1 MKLLRVIADN
11 FKNCKDGFDIDLVSI
26 SKKTAED
33 KEYEL
38 QEAAEGLFVY
48 NTMAFVGKN
57 ASGKTSAVELLD
69 ACYSIL
75 SDFRLEDKNY
85 SFEGVKLRI
94 FFYHDGYIY
103 RYDTLLKNADSIGT
117 KAVFTKQSIYRKK
130 YYKSRVNLIYEDKD
144 FKQFNIPGELPD
156 DTSDVFFVLKKKST
170 RAIFFDSFGRGTDT
184 YRLIFAAM
192 KDYGINAEVLLKIIK
207 IFDENITE
215 LTMQDEHNF
224 RITYAGGTRTVSDKE
239 LIYEL
244 SSGTTKG
251 MLLYILMVA
260 SLQNGFDLIVDEIE
274 NHFHKTLVENMISL
288 YKDKSVNRKNATLIF
303 TTHYCELLDLFNRQD
318 NIYIA
323 RSDGKIYLTNM
334 YSGFSVRNELLKS
347 KQFYNNVFQTA
358 VNYDALMDLKKEL
371 KK

>member
-1 MKLLRVIADN
+1 MKLLRVTAN
-11 FKNCKDGFDIDLVSI
+11 HFKNCKDDFLIDLVSV

-38 QEAAEGLFVY
+38 QQIAEGLFVY

-57 ASGKTSAVELLD
+57 ASGKTTAVELLD

-75 SDFRLEDKNY
+75 SDFRLESKNY
-85 SFEGVKLRI
+85 SFNNVELTMY
-94 FFYHDGYIY
+94 FYEAGYIY
-103 RYDTLLKNADSIGT
+103 RYSTTLQNADSIGT
-117 KAVFTKQSIYRKK
+117 KAVFTKQSIFRKK
-130 YYKSRVNLIYEDKD
+130 YYKSRVNLIYEDSD
-144 FKQFNIPGELPD
+144 FKPFQIPGELPD
-156 DTSDVFFVLKKKST
+156 DTSDVFFVLKKKAT
-170 RAIFFDSFGRGTDT
+170 RAIFFDSFGQGTDT

-192 KDYGINAEVLLKIIK
+192 QDYGINTDVLLKIIR

-215 LTMQDEHNF
+215 LVMQDEHNF
-224 RITYAGGTRTVSDKE
+224 KITYSGETRSVSDKE

-260 SLQNGFDLIVDEIE
+260 SLQNGFDLIVDEVE

-288 YKDKSVNRKNATLIF
+288 YKDKSVNKKNATLIF

-334 YSGFSVRNELLKS
+334 YTGFSVRNELLKS